1 MKSRLPT
8 KRQLKSNQSV
18 IISVLKGRIT
28 VEICPKSEAELN
40 MEKEFSHVDQ
50 DGKVKM
56 VDVSDKEI
64 TERTARAAGE
74 VKMQPETLMMIKEGN
89 IKKGAVIE
97 AARIAGIMGA
107 KKTSE
112 LIPMCHPLLLS
123 SIKVE
128 FELDYEDKIVIRA
141 EVKNSGQT
149 GVEMEA
155 LTAVNTAALTI
166 YDMAKA
172 VDRSMEIGK
181 IKLLY
186 KAGGKSGVYE
196 RRE

>member
-1 MKSRLPT
+1 
-8 KRQLKSNQSV
+8 
-18 IISVLKGRIT
+18 
-28 VEICPKSEAELN
+28 
-40 MEKEFSHVDQ
+40 MENEFSHIDQ

-56 VDVSDKEI
+56 VDVSEKEI
-64 TERTARAAGE
+64 TQRTARAAGE
-74 VKMQPETLMMIKEGN
+74 IKMQPETLQMIKEGN
-89 IKKGAVIE
+89 LKKGAVIE
-97 AARIAGIMGA
+97 TARIAGIMGA

-123 SIKVE
+123 SIKVDFE
-128 FELDYEDKIVIRA
+128 FADQDKIRIKA

-155 LTAVNTAALTI
+155 LTAVNLAALTI

-181 IKLLY
+181 IKLIY
-186 KAGGKSGVYE
+186 KAGGKSGIYE

>member
-1 MKSRLPT
+1 
-8 KRQLKSNQSV
+8 
-18 IISVLKGRIT
+18 
-28 VEICPKSEAELN
+28 
-40 MEKEFSHVDQ
+40 MEKEFSHIDQ
-50 DGKVKM
+50 DGNVKM
-56 VDVSDKEI
+56 VDVSGKKI
-64 TERTARAAGE
+64 TQRTAIAVGE
-74 VKMQPETLMMIKEGN
+74 IKMQPETLKMIKSGN

-97 AARIAGIMGA
+97 TARIAGITGA
-107 KKTSE
+107 KKTSD

-128 FELDYEDKIVIRA
+128 FDLDFKNKIKIEA

-155 LTAVNTAALTI
+155 LTAVNLAALTI

-172 VDRSMEIGK
+172 VDKSMEIGK
-181 IKLLY
+181 IKLTY

-196 RRE
+196 QK